1 MMGSVLTDPTLG
13 FATPGLEVVRYGPPL
28 RDGALRIGNGT
39 EERFSIDGSFQPLK
53 QSEQR
58 LLPEGTR
65 ADGAAKIFTST
76 KLRTVE
82 ASESK
87 KADRLWYDGV
97 EYEVVVVDNWS
108 SLGDYYRAVLARV
121 TP

>member
-1 MMGSVLTDPTLG
+1 MGRVLTDPTLG
-13 FATPGLEVVRYGPPL
+13 FCTPGVEVVRYGPPQ
-28 RDGALRIGNGT
+28 RDGALRTGNGT
-39 EERFSIDGSFQPLK
+39 EDRFVIDGSFQPLR

-65 ADGAAKIFTST
+65 VDGAAKIFTGT

-87 KADRLWYDGV
+87 RADRLWFDGV
-97 EYEVVVVDNWS
+97 EYEVAVVDNWAG
-108 SLGDYYRAVLARV
+108 LGDYYRAVLVRV